1 VCRALAAAVVVVVVL
16 AGCGAPEKLSVR
28 DGRRLAMARA
38 HLDDSIDTEE
48 ALRTSEAEAR
58 RLRRQVNR
66 LVSDGSFED
75 RKLDEFGLARLG
87 QLREVVPSL
96 VIDDSQGSVH
106 ALDRP
111 ATADFL
117 RFAER
122 DAARAMLGPAR
133 TQVSHMVDTLRG
145 ADAGKDTKIPVVG
158 TTAGTYVREAERDV
172 KRIWPALGERLAGA
186 GDDL

>member
-1 VCRALAAAVVVVVVL
+1 V
-16 AGCGAPEKLSVR
+16 
-28 DGRRLAMARA
+28 D
-38 HLDDSIDTEE
+38 
-48 ALRTSEAEAR
+48 
-58 RLRRQVNR
+58 R

-87 QLREVVPSL
+87 QLREVAPSL
-96 VIDDSQGSVH
+96 VIEDPQGSVR

-122 DAARAMLGPAR
+122 DAARALLGPAR
-133 TQVSHMVDTLRG
+133 RQVSRMVDTLDG

-158 TTAGTYVREAERDV
+158 KTAGTYVREAERDV
-172 KRIWPALGERLAGA
+172 KRIWPALGKRLAGT
-186 GDDL
+186 GEDL